1 MDGFLNI
8 YKKKGPTSYDVIR
21 AIKKH
26 LKIKRVGHAGNL
38 DPMGEGVLVVGI
50 GKATR
55 FLEFI
60 MNETKEYRVKVKFG
74 ILTTTLDSE
83 GEVIQEMPVPTLDR
97 EKLLS
102 VLAQFQG
109 EIEQVPPSFSAIK
122 FEGKRLYEYAREG
135 VFLVPKPRKVKIHK
149 IDLLEIGDDYI
160 VIDVECSSG
169 TYMRSLA
176 RDIGQKLG
184 SVAIVEDLT
193 RLRVGDYRIENA
205 VQIDDG
211 KKLIESIIPIHDGL
225 PMKTSV
231 FLNPSGAT
239 MFMNGN
245 KVPRRF
251 ISRLSQEARAFSL
264 VKVFDNENN
273 FLGVGFLTWEG
284 LEPKKV
290 YIPEE

>member
-211 KKLIESIIPIHDGL
+211 EKLIESIIPIHEGL

-231 FLNPSGAT
+231 FLNPSGST

-273 FLGVGFLTWEG
+273 FMGVGFLTWEG

>member
-26 LKIKRVGHAGNL
+26 LKINRVGHAGNL

-184 SVAIVEDLT
+184 TVAIVEDLT

-211 KKLIESIIPIHDGL
+211 KKLIESIIPIHEGL

>member
-26 LKIKRVGHAGNL
+26 LKIKRIGHAGNL

-83 GEVIQEMPVPTLDR
+83 GEVIQEMPVPTFDR

-184 SVAIVEDLT
+184 TVAIVEDLT

-211 KKLIESIIPIHDGL
+211 KKLIESIIPIHEGL

>member
-26 LKIKRVGHAGNL
+26 LKIKRIGHAGNL

-205 VQIDDG
+205 VPIDDG
-211 KKLIESIIPIHDGL
+211 KNLIESIIPIHEGL

>member
-184 SVAIVEDLT
+184 TVAIVEDLT

-211 KKLIESIIPIHDGL
+211 EKLIESIIPIHEGL

>member
-26 LKIKRVGHAGNL
+26 LKIKRIGHAGNL

-109 EIEQVPPSFSAIK
+109 EIKQVPPSFSAIK

-149 IDLLEIGDDYI
+149 IDLLEIGNDYI
-160 VIDVECSSG
+160 LIDVECSSG

-184 SVAIVEDLT
+184 TVAIVEDLT

-211 KKLIESIIPIHDGL
+211 KKLIESIIPIHEGL

>member
-26 LKIKRVGHAGNL
+26 LKINRVGHAGNL

-102 VLAQFQG
+102 VLAKFQG

-211 KKLIESIIPIHDGL
+211 KKLIESIIPIHEGL

>member
-211 KKLIESIIPIHDGL
+211 KKLIESIIPIHEGL

-231 FLNPSGAT
+231 FLNPSGAM

>member
-26 LKIKRVGHAGNL
+26 LKIKRIGHAGNL

-211 KKLIESIIPIHDGL
+211 KKLIESIIPIHEGL

>member
-26 LKIKRVGHAGNL
+26 LKIKRIGHAGNL

-184 SVAIVEDLT
+184 TVAIVEDLT

-211 KKLIESIIPIHDGL
+211 KKLIESIIPIHEGL

>member
-211 KKLIESIIPIHDGL
+211 KKLIESIIPIHEGL

-231 FLNPSGAT
+231 FLNPSGAA

>member
-38 DPMGEGVLVVGI
+38 DPMAEGVIVVGI

-149 IDLLEIGDDYI
+149 IDLLEIGNDYI

-184 SVAIVEDLT
+184 TVAIVADLT

-211 KKLIESIIPIHDGL
+211 KKLIESIIPIHEGL

-231 FLNPSGAT
+231 FLNSSGTA

-284 LEPKKV
+284 VEPKKV

>member
-26 LKIKRVGHAGNL
+26 LKIKRIGHAGNL

-109 EIEQVPPSFSAIK
+109 EIEQIPPSFSAIK

-184 SVAIVEDLT
+184 TVAIVEDLT

-211 KKLIESIIPIHDGL
+211 KKLIESIIPIHEGL

>member
-60 MNETKEYRVKVKFG
+60 MHETKEYRVKVKFG

-83 GEVIQEMPVPTLDR
+83 GEVIQEMPVPALDR

-184 SVAIVEDLT
+184 TVAIVEDLT

-211 KKLIESIIPIHDGL
+211 KKLIESIIPIHEGL

-231 FLNPSGAT
+231 FLNPTGAT

>member
-8 YKKKGPTSYDVIR
+8 YKEKGPTSYDVIR
-21 AIKKH
+21 VLKKI
-26 LKIKRVGHAGNL
+26 LKIKRIGHAGNL
-38 DPMGEGVLVVGI
+38 DPMGEGVLVVGV

-83 GEVIQEMPVPTLDR
+83 GEVIQEMPVPVLGEENVR
-97 EKLLS
+97 E

-109 EIEQVPPSFSAIK
+109 EIEQIPPSFSAIK

-135 VFLVPKPRKVKIHK
+135 VFLVPKPRRVKINK
-149 IDLLEIGDDYI
+149 IELLEVGEDYI
-160 VIDVECSSG
+160 IIDVECSSG

-176 RDIGQKLG
+176 RDIAQKLG
-184 SVAIVEDLT
+184 TVGIVKDLV

-205 VQIDDG
+205 VKLDDAAKVID
-211 KKLIESIIPIHDGL
+211 SIISIHEGL
-225 PMKTSV
+225 PMKTAIY
-231 FLNPSGAT
+231 LNSTGAS

-245 KVPRRF
+245 RVPRRF
-251 ISRLSQEARAFSL
+251 ISKLSSDTRAFSL
-264 VKVFDNENN
+264 VKVFDQEGN
-273 FLGVGFLTWEG
+273 FLGIGFLTWEG
-284 LEPKKV
+284 VEPKKV
-290 YIPEE
+290 YVPEE

>member
-1 MDGFLNI
+1 MLKRD
-8 YKKKGPTSYDVIR
+8 
-21 AIKKH
+21 
-26 LKIKRVGHAGNL
+26 LKIKRIGHAGNL

-149 IDLLEIGDDYI
+149 IDLLEIGNDYI

-184 SVAIVEDLT
+184 TVAIVADLT

-211 KKLIESIIPIHDGL
+211 KKLIESIIPIHEGL

-231 FLNPSGAT
+231 FLNSSGTA

>member
-26 LKIKRVGHAGNL
+26 LKIKRIGHAGNL

-149 IDLLEIGDDYI
+149 IDLLEIGNDYI

-184 SVAIVEDLT
+184 TVAIVEDLT

-211 KKLIESIIPIHDGL
+211 KKLIESIIPIHEGL

>member
-26 LKIKRVGHAGNL
+26 LKIKRIGHAGNL

-149 IDLLEIGDDYI
+149 IDLLEIGNDYI

-211 KKLIESIIPIHDGL
+211 KKLIESIIPIHEGL

>member
-8 YKKKGPTSYDVIR
+8 YKRKGPTSYDVIR

-60 MNETKEYRVKVKFG
+60 MHETKEYRVKVKFG

-83 GEVIQEMPVPTLDR
+83 GEVIQEMPVPIFDR

-211 KKLIESIIPIHDGL
+211 KKLIESIIPIHEGL

-264 VKVFDNENN
+264 VKVFDNEHN

-284 LEPKKV
+284 LEPKG
-290 YIPEE
+290 IL

>member
-211 KKLIESIIPIHDGL
+211 EKLIESIIPIHEGL

-231 FLNPSGAT
+231 FLNPSGST

>member
-8 YKKKGPTSYDVIR
+8 CKKKGPTSYDVIR

-38 DPMGEGVLVVGI
+38 DPMAEGVLVVGI

-149 IDLLEIGDDYI
+149 IDLLEIGNDYI

-184 SVAIVEDLT
+184 TVAIVADLT

-211 KKLIESIIPIHDGL
+211 KKLIESIIPIHEGL

-231 FLNPSGAT
+231 FLNSSGAT

-284 LEPKKV
+284 VEPKKV